1 MLSSE
6 STEELSTA
14 VPDLVVG
21 IDFGMTGTAVAFAAP
36 VDQNVTVLRDWPGS
50 PVAQDKVPSVIAYQE
65 DELSS
70 WGFDVN
76 IQEMP
81 KAPGIRSCFKGVFD
95 EQDLRQVNQ
104 DAALN
109 ITTEEV
115 EQWLADYLRQKTIQR
130 FRKIIEQ
137 VGFGQSDES
146 SSVPHEAEATLN
158 EAEAAIAYYFAES
171 KLPNAGDHLMIAD
184 IGGGTSDVS
193 IFLVKGYEE
202 TSPKLFLKAA
212 GQGRNTGSTKIDEG
226 FEAVLRERLT
236 SIPRPNLEGADDAT
250 LAAATELQAW
260 KMVQDTAFLA
270 EKCRYGAKP
279 SGTLSKPYFYVPVP
293 QLNADFSSSALE
305 VESGRMKFDK
315 DELFKPL
322 FEDQCSRI
330 WEQFESQIEESFP
343 HSGSSL
349 DKMKLRVVLAGGMG
363 RSEYVR
369 SFLESRFRSKY
380 ATVPQFTVAAE
391 PQLAVCKGL
400 VHDALK
406 QINQGGLFRYST
418 QAWYGIAK
426 NNTFQ
431 SVEWFLKKDEE
442 VALPASRDIKRLLD
456 VDSEGKI
463 ALQLVKTMEDI
474 QVGWLSKKSK
484 KLVRDPTVVESLTD
498 KLPHEELQPYKGLG
512 LQKSKCQVTV
522 KSLLGRGAIRFQ
534 IAQGGKPV
542 GDPLY
547 VSEFW
552 HSTPVFCEPKDRGS
566 PRAPR
571 GSQLGKGKGNIN
583 WGTIGTWLFGG
594 AALAASLGLGV
605 LQFVTDAENEED
617 EEE

>member
-1 MLSSE
+1 MSSE

-115 EQWLADYLRQKTIQR
+115 EQWLADYLRQVCRHLKISLETRLPLGKEWETAKIRYLFSYPTTWNQKTIQR

-552 HSTPVFCEPKDRGS
+552 HSTPVFY
-566 PRAPR
+566 
-571 GSQLGKGKGNIN
+571 
-583 WGTIGTWLFGG
+583 
-594 AALAASLGLGV
+594 
-605 LQFVTDAENEED
+605 AENEED